1 MGAGGTE
8 YTEKP
13 GISEEVTLM
22 AWRLKQDLTE
32 ELGGGGA
39 LQAGEAEEQRP

>member
-8 YTEKP
+8 YTERP
-13 GISEEVTLM
+13 GISQEVTLV

-32 ELGGGGA
+32 ELGGEGA
-39 LQAGEAEEQRP
+39 LQAGEPEEQRP

>member
-8 YTEKP
+8 YAERP
-13 GISEEVTLM
+13 GISEVTLV

-32 ELGGGGA
+32 EVGGGGA
-39 LQAGEAEEQRP
+39 LQAGEPEEQRP